1 MRQKKRTL
9 RLNKNTQ
16 VNGYTILCVDDE
28 PKVVDAIARHLRRFD
43 VRVLQALHGLQGISL
58 ALKEK
63 PDLIITDICMPLANG
78 EDLIDCISTN
88 QSLAGIPIIAL
99 TGVQDSGITKRLT
112 ELGASSVVFKPYDV
126 ELLIEE
132 IGKWIPMKQRQVL
145 KNS

>member
-1 MRQKKRTL
+1 MRQKKGTL
-9 RLNKNTQ
+9 RPTKNSQ
-16 VNGYTILCVDDE
+16 DSGYTILCVDDE

-88 QSLAGIPIIAL
+88 QSLADIPIIAL
-99 TGVQDSGITKRLT
+99 TGVQDSGIAKRLM

-126 ELLIEE
+126 ESLIDE
-132 IGKWIPMKQRQVL
+132 IKKWIPLNHRVAQ